1 MHDIVVA
8 INDRCFIVC
17 YIYVIYKRKE
27 EEKNIQR
34 FFSFSLMINGK
45 RKREKVD
52 FCTLISF
59 Q

>member
-27 EEKNIQR
+27 EEKIYKG
-34 FFSFSLMINGK
+34 SFP
-45 RKREKVD
+45 
-52 FCTLISF
+52 FP
-59 Q
+59 